1 MGYREFAEQ
10 VVAMVD
16 HGLAASASDGG
27 AGGR

>member
-16 HGLAASASDGG
+16 HGLVAAAHVSS